1 MHTSFFS
8 DIIARKPALFRAML
22 AFNGRLGSVVP
33 DCPEA
38 WRVPGL
44 NTAIVAAELSRR
56 GSPYWRGLSRR
67 RKKGSGISPTSHGV
81 WPS

>member
-22 AFNGRLGSVVP
+22 AFNGRLGSAAP
-33 DCPEA
+33 DALKSGASRFGHGGCGGGTLAA
-38 WRVPGL
+38 WLARIGVACRAAGRRVLGF
-44 NTAIVAAELSRR
+44 TDEL
-56 GSPYWRGLSRR
+56 
-67 RKKGSGISPTSHGV
+67 GV

>member
-33 DCPEA
+33 DCPEV

-44 NTAIVAAELSRR
+44 NTAIVAAELLALGVTAAFLVGQR
-56 GSPYWRGLSRR
+56 GRYHYL
-67 RKKGSGISPTSHGV
+67 
-81 WPS
+81 

>member
-1 MHTSFFS
+1 MHTSFFL

-44 NTAIVAAELSRR
+44 NTAIVAAEL
-56 GSPYWRGLSRR
+56 
-67 RKKGSGISPTSHGV
+67 
-81 WPS
+81 